1 MGTVRIYSSNN
12 FHIYYTSVLT
22 IFVILYITSLVYIYL
37 MTRRLWL
44 LSAFIQLSQ
53 SPPPYVV
60 ANNLISC
67 PVSLVGWLL
76 LKYN

>member
-1 MGTVRIYSSNN
+1 MGAVRIYSSNN

-22 IFVILYITSLVYIYL
+22 IFIVLYITSLVYIYL
-37 MTRRLWL
+37 MTISLWL

-60 ANNLISC
+60 ANNLISY
-67 PVSLVGWLL
+67 PMSLVGWLL